1 LDNQS
6 SVTSTVTTDG
16 TGATTRSIVGSTG
29 SMCSVVSD
37 TQRCEISCQLPQVAQ
52 CGSGN
57 AGEPACFCK

>member
-1 LDNQS
+1 
-6 SVTSTVTTDG
+6 VTSSTTVDG

-29 SMCSVVSD
+29 SMCSIVND

-52 CGSGN
+52 CGNGN